1 MCNYEFQEYFPLM
14 DKEEV
19 SEELNGDFEK
29 IFGNIEEIY
38 KFHSR

>member
-1 MCNYEFQEYFPLM
+1 M
-14 DKEEV
+14 DKDDV
-19 SEELNGDFEK
+19 SVDLKSNFEK